1 MTSDRTALSSPVGTH
16 ACVRCGAQTAIDR
29 GLCEDC
35 NPLGLK
41 DAASSQVHGTAFVA
55 VLVAVVVLAL
65 LARLSV
71 NGIGPFP
78 ATLDSVS
85 AEGAGL
91 AVTIEVTN
99 EGSTAGPT
107 TCRVSDR
114 SRRSN
119 GTAAIVQSPR
129 IEPGA
134 TITFTRTITV
144 FGGEPR
150 ELGVECSA
158 P

>member
-1 MTSDRTALSSPVGTH
+1 MSSDRTTLSAPVGTH
-16 ACVRCGAQTAIDR
+16 ACVRCGAQTALDR

-41 DAASSQVHGTAFVA
+41 DAASSQVHGTVFVA
-55 VLVAVVVLAL
+55 LAVAVVVLAL

-71 NGIGPFP
+71 SGIGPFS
-78 ATLDSVS
+78 ASVHS
-85 AEGAGL
+85 VAAEGTGL
-91 AVTIEVTN
+91 AVAIEVTN
-99 EGSTAGPT
+99 EGSNAGPT
-107 TCRVSDR
+107 TCRVSDS

-119 GTAAIVQSPR
+119 GAAAIVQSPR

-134 TITFTRTITV
+134 TITFTRTIAA
-144 FGGEPR
+144 FGAEPR
-150 ELGVECSA
+150 ELAVECSA